1 MINMQNAVNKSN
13 NSRAKGWIGV
23 SATLSLLLS
32 LVVSATPVL
41 AETSADVPPREV
53 LEGAIVKMTARIDQ
67 ERAKIKADPQYARQM
82 VEQELGGLVD
92 FKRITR
98 LVMANH
104 FSAATREQKYRFLS
118 VFRDSLLSTY
128 SAGLTLYDGQEITVL
143 PEQSGDVSGDK
154 ARVRTEIQTSGG
166 KVIPVF
172 FSLYRNQQEGTW
184 LVENVIVNGLNL
196 GKTFRSQFD
205 QSVQQYGG
213 DFDLVIDN
221 WSSALDTG
229 KPVDAGT
236 SADPALTPDDA

>member
-1 MINMQNAVNKSN
+1 MINMQCVAKNSN
-13 NSRAKGWIGV
+13 NSRVKGRMGV
-23 SATLSLLLS
+23 WATLSLLLS
-32 LVVSATPVL
+32 LVVSVTPVF
-41 AETSADVPPREV
+41 AETMEEAPPRQV
-53 LEGAIVKMTARIDQ
+53 LEGAIVKMTARIDE
-67 ERAKIKADPQYARQM
+67 EREKIKADPHYARQM

-104 FSAATREQKYRFLS
+104 FSAATREQKYRFLG
-118 VFRDSLLSTY
+118 VFRDSLLATY

-229 KPVDAGT
+229 KPVDVGAG
-236 SADPALTPDDA
+236 ADPASAPDDA